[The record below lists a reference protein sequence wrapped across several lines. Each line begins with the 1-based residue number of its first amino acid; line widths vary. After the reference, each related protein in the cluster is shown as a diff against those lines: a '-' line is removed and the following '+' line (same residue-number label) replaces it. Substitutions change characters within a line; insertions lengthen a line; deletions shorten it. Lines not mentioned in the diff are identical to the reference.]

1 MKTLGLVPAR
11 GGSKGIPR
19 KNLRTLAGRPLLEYT
34 ARAALAAVSLSRV
47 VLSTDDE
54 AIADAG
60 HALGLSVPFLRPPEL
75 AEDDTPTLPVVQHAL
90 RWLERH
96 GETYDAV
103 CLLQPTSP
111 FRTARTIDGCVGLLE
126 SSGADAVISVV
137 PVPPEHNPH
146 WVYFRSEEGLLRL
159 ATGEASPIP
168 RRQALPAAW
177 CRDGAVYVTRAAV
190 VRGGS
195 LYGDRVAGWI
205 SEEEDVVNLDE
216 MDDWKR
222 AEAIAA
228 GRAAGAG
235 SAG

>member
-34 ARAALAAVSLSRV
+34 ARAALAAASLSRV
-47 VLSTDDE
+47 VLSTEDE

-60 HALGLSVPFLRPPEL
+60 RALGLSVPFLRPPEL
-75 AEDDTPTLPVVQHAL
+75 AEDETPTLPVVQHAL

-96 GETYDAV
+96 GESYDAV

-111 FRTARTIDGCVGLLE
+111 FRTSRTIDGCVALLE
-126 SSGADAVISVV
+126 RSGADAVVSVV

-146 WVYFRSEEGLLRL
+146 WVYFRSADGLLRL

-177 CRDGAVYVTRAAV
+177 CRDGAVYVTRAEV

-195 LYGDRVAGWI
+195 LYGDRVAGWV

-228 GRAAGAG
+228 ERAR

>member
-19 KNLRTLAGRPLLEYT
+19 KNLRPLAGRPLLDYT
-34 ARAALAAVSLSRV
+34 ARAALAAASLAKV

-54 AIADAG
+54 AIAEAG
-60 HALGLSVPFLRPPEL
+60 REAGLAVPFLRPPEL

-96 GETYDAV
+96 GETFDAV

-111 FRTARTIDGCVGLLE
+111 FRRAETIDACVALLE
-126 SSGADAVISVV
+126 RTGADSVVSVV

-146 WVYFRSEEGLLRL
+146 WVYFRSADGLIRL
-159 ATGEASPIP
+159 AMGESAPIP
-168 RRQALPAAW
+168 RRQALPPAY
-177 CRDGAVYVTRAAV
+177 CRDGSVYVSRSAV
-190 VRGGS
+190 VLERGT
-195 LYGDRVAGWI
+195 LYGDRVAGFV

-216 MDDWKR
+216 MDDWRR
-222 AEAIAA
+222 AETLAA
-228 GRAAGAG
+228 ARGG
-235 SAG
+235 SPR

>member
-34 ARAALAAVSLSRV
+34 ARSALAATSLSRV

-54 AIADAG
+54 AIAESG
-60 HALGLSVPFLRPPEL
+60 RALGLSVPFLRPPEL

-90 RWLERH
+90 RWLDRR

-111 FRTARTIDGCVGLLE
+111 FRSARTIDGCVALLE
-126 SSGADAVISVV
+126 RSGADSVISVV
-137 PVPPEHNPH
+137 PVPAEHNPH
-146 WVYFRSEEGLLRL
+146 WVYFRSDDGLLRL
-159 ATGEASPIP
+159 ATGEGAPIP

-177 CRDGAVYVTRAAV
+177 CRDGSVYVTRAEI

-195 LYGDRVAGWI
+195 LYGERVVGWI

-216 MDDWKR
+216 MEDWKR
-222 AEAIAA
+222 AEAIAV
-228 GRAAGAG
+228 RRAG
-235 SAG
+235 SAR